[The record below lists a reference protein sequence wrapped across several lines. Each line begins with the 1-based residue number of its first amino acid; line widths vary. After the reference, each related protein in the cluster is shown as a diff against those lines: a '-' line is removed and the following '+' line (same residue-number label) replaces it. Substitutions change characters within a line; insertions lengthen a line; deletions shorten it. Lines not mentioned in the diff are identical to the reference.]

1 MGYLCI
7 IKSVLRNPP
16 TKFIPHRIHHHL
28 QSIMVD
34 VLRYQIFLACLVLFL
49 QLWYTAVANIGHIK
63 SYLHLDVEAVDD
75 TDNNVAVVIIDM
87 IVRYLPLWAIMAL
100 GMYALGSVLL
110 RVYTMADRP
119 DAALE
124 MTNEIEVAKDKLRSA
139 GFVF

>member
-1 MGYLCI
+1 
-7 IKSVLRNPP
+7 
-16 TKFIPHRIHHHL
+16 
-28 QSIMVD
+28 MVD

-63 SYLHLDVEAVDD
+63 SYLHLDDVEAVYD
-75 TDNNVAVVIIDM
+75 TDNNVAVVIIDTV
-87 IVRYLPLWAIMAL
+87 VRYLPLWAIMAL

-124 MTNEIEVAKDKLRSA
+124 MTNEIEVARDKLRSA